1 MPSTWLFQKE
11 VHAVEINDGMTVVQR
26 IHPQDPA
33 DSGTALQQREIR
45 QCRNAKFRWRRFE
58 AANLKVVDL
67 SCTNFARR
75 ATSKMRRHSCC
86 FHRNADRFKESLV
99 ENRNKCARMDEQTSG
114 LPVNRTRH
122 RQGAVRLSL
131 QGALGEFLGRSNG
144 TDMHSSCLIDFREHK
159 F

>member
-11 VHAVEINDGMTVVQR
+11 IHAVEVDDSMTVVQC

-75 ATSKMRRHSCC
+75 ATSKMRRHWCC
-86 FHRNADRFKESLV
+86 LQRNADGFKESLV
-99 ENRNKCARMDEQTSG
+99 ENRNKCARIDEQTSG

-122 RQGAVRLSL
+122 SEGAVRLPL
-131 QGALGEFLGRSNG
+131 NADFGEFLRQSNE
-144 TDMHSSCLIDFREHK
+144 TEVHLSCMIDFE
-159 F
+159 